1 MPNCRASP
9 EIPCVTSQLN
19 PAMIAS
25 PFVRCSRSVLLI
37 AGLGISLAV
46 AQTTILSDDFSGGTG
61 NVNSVAPDV
70 RPGSE
75 TWTASPIFNADG
87 SVDRPTSS
95 NQGSMTLPF
104 IPANGFIYTL
114 DASFSGVTGDTD
126 WLGFGFANGQ
136 SPTST
141 TSDRFVG
148 PTVTGAT
155 WMLFRGAT
163 PAPLAT
169 NGNKIQRG
177 LAAADPADWL
187 DATLGDLEGGA
198 IDLRIVLDTTGGT
211 GAWTATWYA
220 KLPASGSYTRVG
232 ATTTIP
238 HAASNYT
245 SVGIAAA
252 STHPTSGT
260 GGTIESFKLT
270 ALAPSATALIHHW
283 KLDGNATDSVGTA
296 NGTVQGGAGYAT
308 GRFGQAVSLDGV
320 DDFISTASAGNVVL
334 PDTEYTLMAW
344 VFWDGANGNRG
355 YIAGGQNSGTSGE
368 TFTMGKAADGS
379 DRILFLNLL
388 PTGGQG
394 NSIVESP
401 AASISTGTW
410 HHVAY
415 TVHSTNGTILY
426 LDGSAVATN
435 PTRTTHTAATAV
447 FNIGNNP
454 QTGAPNPFDGLI
466 DDVAVF
472 SGVLNST
479 QINDARNSGAQNY
492 NGGDSTPPA
501 IIAKVPDATPGI
513 YPGTNLVATFSEDV
527 VLKAGGTITLRNLGD
542 PSGSSD
548 LLITLPD
555 ARATLS
561 GRHLIINPTANLPFS
576 TSFAVRIS
584 PNAVEDSASPANAFA
599 GIANDTTWTFSTAAQ
614 DLTAPIITLR
624 SPLDNATNVSRATNI
639 VATFDDA
646 IVAGSGNITLKDL
659 GDGSTTQVIPV
670 SDSARVTIS
679 GNLLTIDPSTP
690 LAAGRSYAVQIAAG
704 AVRNFSDVDFAGI
717 PATDD
722 TAWNFQPRATTPNV
736 IFMLADDQSWYDYS
750 FMRRASVEQAAIN
763 MQTRSNTSI
772 PQFART
778 PAIDR
783 LADEGLAF
791 IHGYTAPVC
800 RPTLMSIITGTHLHQ
815 HWIVGN
821 DLVSVRGANPAARID
836 DTSLE
841 NRILSFNPLTRTLA
855 NQFGY
860 TSFQTGKWWEGDFAH
875 GGFTQGDTRDST
887 APSTRPAQWNP
898 ASGGTF
904 LPPGNYVRARQGDW
918 GLMTGRVD
926 YVNGIAEPAHPI
938 PYANT
943 VKTATDFINTQV
955 AADQPFFLWYAPYLP
970 HDPFD
975 PPAGLKAQYTA
986 LGLNSTDANFYA
998 NIERLDGGV
1007 DAILDHLDAKGIANN
1022 TIIMFICDNGRQF
1035 NTPNT
1040 DGKTSPYDSGARTP
1054 IIVRWPDRIKP
1065 GGLIEPQVIRTPV
1078 HMVDMAPTVHHAL
1091 GLPVAPEMQGI
1102 NLLDPAAVAAR
1113 GTICGSDHDVE
1124 ILALSDPTESLEN
1137 RWAVR
1142 NGWKLILNS
1151 TGPTV
1156 TRELYRL
1163 YNGSTPVDPHE
1174 TNNLAASNPQLV
1186 NELTMEIVNWYSP
1199 LPNDYDSW
1207 IGDPALGIAPANRGF
1222 DLDPDGDGLSNGVEA
1237 WFGTDPRFSNPGLV
1251 EVTTSGL
1258 TTTFRHPRSL
1268 QAPGDLTGTYEWSTD
1283 MVNWYPG
1290 NGIAGPPG
1298 GPTVNIVPS
1307 SAQGTTTVTA
1317 TPSAGQPR
1325 LFLRARVTRI

>member
-1 MPNCRASP
+1 MVPNPSR
-9 EIPCVTSQLN
+9 VL
-19 PAMIAS
+19 PAALAI
-25 PFVRCSRSVLLI
+25 L
-37 AGLGISLAV
+37 AGLGISLAT
-46 AQTTILSDDFSGGTG
+46 AQTTIYSDDFSGSSGNIGTLP
-61 NVNSVAPDV
+61 PDV

-75 TWTASPIFNADG
+75 TWTASTVFNADG

-104 IPANGFIYTL
+104 VPANGFIYTL
-114 DASFSGVTGDTD
+114 DVSFSGVTGDTD

-136 SPTST
+136 SATST

-155 WMLFRGAT
+155 WMIFRGAT

-177 LAAADPADWL
+177 LAAAAPVDWL
-187 DATLGDLEGGA
+187 DSTLGDLEGGA

-220 KLPASGSYTRVG
+220 KLPASGSYTLVG
-232 ATTTIP
+232 ATTTVP
-238 HAASNYT
+238 HAAANYT
-245 SVGIAAA
+245 SVGIAAS

-260 GGTIESFKLT
+260 GGAVESFKLT
-270 ALAPSATALIHHW
+270 SLAPVATALIHHW
-283 KLDGNATDSVGTA
+283 KLDGNAADSVGTA
-296 NGTVQGGAGYAT
+296 NGTAQGGAGYAP

-320 DDFISTASAGNVVL
+320 DDFISTPTAGNVIL
-334 PDTEYTLMAW
+334 PDTDYTLMAW

-388 PTGGQG
+388 PNGGQG
-394 NSIVESP
+394 NSITESP
-401 AASISTGTW
+401 AASISTGAW

-415 TVHSTNGTILY
+415 TVHSSNGTTLY
-426 LDGSAVATN
+426 LDGTPVGTN
-435 PTRTTHTAATAV
+435 PTRTTHTAATTV

-454 QTGAPNPFDGLI
+454 QTGSPNPFDGRI

-472 SGVLNST
+472 SGVLNPS
-479 QINDARNSGAQNY
+479 QINHARNSGAQNY
-492 NGGDSTPPA
+492 NGGDSIAPA
-501 IIAKVPDATPGI
+501 ILAKVPDATPGV
-513 YPGTNLVATFSEDV
+513 YPGTNLVATFSEDI

-542 PSGSSD
+542 PSGNSD
-548 LLITLPD
+548 LVLTLPN
-555 ARATLS
+555 AQATIS
-561 GRHLIINPTANLPFS
+561 GRNLVINPTANLPFG
-576 TSFAVRIS
+576 TSFGVRIS
-584 PNAVEDSASPANAFA
+584 ADAVEDSASPANAFP
-599 GIANDTTWTFSTAAQ
+599 GINNDATWTFSTAAQ
-614 DLTAPIITLR
+614 DLTAPAITLR
-624 SPLDNATNVSRATNI
+624 SPLDNATNVSRAANI

-659 GDGSTTQVIPV
+659 TDGSTTQVLPV
-670 SDSARVTIS
+670 TDTARVTIS
-679 GNLLTIDPSTP
+679 GNQLTIDPSIP
-690 LAAGRSYAVQIAAG
+690 LAAGKNYAVQIAAG
-704 AVRNFSDVDFAGI
+704 AVKNFSDVGFAGI
-717 PATDD
+717 PSNDD
-722 TAWNFQPRATTPNV
+722 VTWNFQTRATTPNV

-750 FMRRASVEQAAIN
+750 FMRRANVDQAAIN
-763 MQTRSNTSI
+763 MKTRSNTDI
-772 PQFART
+772 PQFAKT

-791 IHGYTAPVC
+791 THGYTAPVC

-821 DLVSVRGANPAARID
+821 DLVSARGQGQAARID
-836 DTSLE
+836 DTPLE

-855 NQFGY
+855 NQLGY
-860 TSFQTGKWWEGDFAH
+860 TSFQTGKWWEGDFAN
-875 GGFTQGDTRDST
+875 GGFTLGDTRDSI
-887 APSTRPAQWNP
+887 ALSTRPPQWAGSAP
-898 ASGGTF
+898 S
-904 LPPGNYVRARQGDW
+904 YIRARQGDW

-926 YVNGIAEPAHPI
+926 YVNGIAAPAHPI

-943 VKTATDFINTQV
+943 IKTATDFINTQV
-955 AADQPFFLWYAPYLP
+955 AADQPFFLWYSPYLP

-975 PPAGLKAQYTA
+975 PPAGLLAQYTA

-1007 DAILDHLDAKGIANN
+1007 GALLDHLDTKGIAEN
-1022 TIIMFICDNGRQF
+1022 TIVMFICDNGRQF

-1065 GGLIEPQVIRTPV
+1065 GGPIEPQIIRTPV

-1091 GLPVAPEMQGI
+1091 GLPVPPEMQGI

-1124 ILALSDPTESLEN
+1124 ILTLSDPTESLEN

-1142 NGWKLILNS
+1142 NGWKLILNTS
-1151 TGPTV
+1151 GTK
-1156 TRELYRL
+1156 ELYRL
-1163 YNGSTPVDPHE
+1163 YNGATPVDPHE
-1174 TNNLAASNPQLV
+1174 TNNIAAGNPQLV

-1199 LPNDYDSW
+1199 QPNDYDLW
-1207 IGDPALGIAPANRGF
+1207 IGDAALAIAPASRGF

-1237 WFGTDPRFSNPGLV
+1237 WFGTDPRYSNPGLV
-1251 EVTTSGL
+1251 EVTTNGL
-1258 TTTFRHPRSL
+1258 TTTFRHPRNPR
-1268 QAPGDLTGTYEWSTD
+1268 APADLTGAYEWSTD

-1298 GPTVNIVPS
+1298 GPTVNIVPGS
-1307 SAQGTTTVTA
+1307 SQGNTTVTA
-1317 TPSAGQPR
+1317 TASGALSR
-1325 LFLRARVTRI
+1325 LFLRARVTRN

>member
-1 MPNCRASP
+1 MRPNPYHHFSP
-9 EIPCVTSQLN
+9 CLAIL
-19 PAMIAS
+19 
-25 PFVRCSRSVLLI
+25 

-46 AQTTILSDDFSGGTG
+46 AQTTIYSDDFSGGTG
-61 NVNSVAPDV
+61 NIGTLPPDV
-70 RPGSE
+70 RPGGE

-104 IPANGFIYTL
+104 IPANGFVYTL

-126 WLGFGFANGQ
+126 WLALGFANGQ
-136 SPTST
+136 SATST
-141 TSDRFVG
+141 TNDRFVG
-148 PTVTGAT
+148 PAVTGAT
-155 WMLFRGAT
+155 WMIFRGAT
-163 PAPLAT
+163 PAPLTT
-169 NGNKIQRG
+169 NSNKIQRG
-177 LAAADPADWL
+177 LAAADAADWL
-187 DATLGDLEGGA
+187 DSTLGDLEGGA

-220 KLPASGSYTRVG
+220 KLPASGSYTLVG
-232 ATTTIP
+232 ATTPVP
-238 HAASNYT
+238 HAASSYT
-245 SVGIAAA
+245 SVGVAAS

-260 GGTIESFKLT
+260 GGTVESFKLT
-270 ALAPSATALIHHW
+270 ALAPSATELIHHW
-283 KLDGNATDSVGTA
+283 KLDGDATDSVGTA
-296 NGTVQGGAGYAT
+296 NGTAQGGAGYAT

-320 DDFISTASAGNVVL
+320 NDFISTASAGNAVI
-334 PDTEYTLMAW
+334 PDTDYTLMAW
-344 VFWDGANGNRG
+344 VNWDGANGNRG

-379 DRILFLNLL
+379 DRIVFLNLL

-415 TVHSTNGTILY
+415 TVHSSNGTALY
-426 LDGSAVATN
+426 LDGLPVGTN
-435 PTRTTHTAATAV
+435 PTRTTHTASTTV

-454 QTGAPNPFDGLI
+454 QTGSPNPFDGRI

-472 SGVLNST
+472 DGVLNVT
-479 QINDARNSGAQNY
+479 QINNARNTGAQNY
-492 NGGDSTPPA
+492 NSGDSTPPTL
-501 IIAKVPDATPGI
+501 IAKFPDSAPGV
-513 YPGTNLVATFSEDV
+513 YPGTDLIATFSEDI
-527 VLKAGGTITLRNLGD
+527 VLKTGGTITLRNLGD
-542 PSGSSD
+542 VSGASD
-548 LLITLPD
+548 IIITLPD
-555 ARATLS
+555 ARASIS
-561 GRHLIINPTANLPFS
+561 GRDIVINPSTNLPFN

-584 PNAVEDSASPANAFA
+584 SNAVEDSASPANAFA
-599 GIANDTTWTFSTAAQ
+599 GITSDSTWTFSTATQ
-614 DLTAPIITLR
+614 DLTAPVITLK
-624 SPLDNATNVSRATNI
+624 SPLDDTGSASAATDI

-659 GDGSTTQVIPV
+659 DDGTTTQIIPV
-670 SDSARVTIS
+670 TDTTRVSIS
-679 GNLLTIDPSTP
+679 GNILTINPSGS
-690 LAAGRSYAVQIAAG
+690 LAAGKNYAVQIAAV
-704 AVRNFSDVDFAGI
+704 AVKNFSDLGFTGI
-717 PATDD
+717 PANDD
-722 TAWNFQPRATTPNV
+722 TTWNFQTRTSTPNV
-736 IFMLADDQSWYDYS
+736 IFILADDQSWYDYS
-750 FMRRASVEQAAIN
+750 FMRRPNVEQAAIN

-772 PQFART
+772 PQFAKT

-821 DLVSVRGANPAARID
+821 DLVSARGQGQAARID

-855 NQFGY
+855 NQLGY
-860 TSFQTGKWWEGDFAH
+860 TSFQTGKWWEGNFAN
-875 GGFTQGDTRDST
+875 GGFTHGDTRDSIAIAT
-887 APSTRPAQWNP
+887 RPPQWSGSAPS
-898 ASGGTF
+898 
-904 LPPGNYVRARQGDW
+904 YVRARQGDW

-975 PPAGLKAQYTA
+975 PPAGLKAEYTA

-1007 DAILDHLDAKGIANN
+1007 DAILDHLDTKGIANN

-1065 GGLIEPQVIRTPV
+1065 GGPIEPQIIRTPV
-1078 HMVDMAPTVHHAL
+1078 HMVDMVPTIHHAL
-1091 GLPVAPEMQGI
+1091 GLPVPPEMQGI
-1102 NLLDPAAVAAR
+1102 DLLDPAAVTAR
-1113 GTICGSDHDVE
+1113 ATVCGSDHDVE
-1124 ILALSDPTESLEN
+1124 ILTLSDPTESLEN

-1142 NGWKLILNS
+1142 NGWKLILNTS
-1151 TGPTV
+1151 GTK
-1156 TRELYRL
+1156 ELYHL
-1163 YNGSTPVDPHE
+1163 YDGSTPVDPHE
-1174 TNNLAASNPQLV
+1174 RTNLAASNPQLV
-1186 NELTMEIVNWYSP
+1186 NELTLEIVNWYSP
-1199 LPNDYDSW
+1199 IPNDYDSW

-1237 WFGTDPRFSNPGLV
+1237 WFGTDPRAFNTGL
-1251 EVTTSGL
+1251 TDLGTNGL
-1258 TTTFRHPRSL
+1258 TTTFRHARNP
-1268 QAPGDLTGTYEWSTD
+1268 QAPADLTASYEWSTD
-1283 MVNWYPG
+1283 MLSWYPG
-1290 NGIAGPPG
+1290 NGVSGPSG
-1298 GPTVNIVPS
+1298 GPAVNIVPS
-1307 SAQGTTTVTA
+1307 PGQKTTTVTA
-1317 TPSAGQPR
+1317 TASQALPR
-1325 LFLRARVTRI
+1325 LFLRARATRN

>member
-1 MPNCRASP
+1 M
-9 EIPCVTSQLN
+9 IP
-19 PAMIAS
+19 S
-25 PFVRCSRSVLLI
+25 PFRYSPACLVLF
-37 AGLGISLAV
+37 AGLGIPLAT
-46 AQTTILSDDFSGGTG
+46 AQTTIYSDDFSGGSG
-61 NVNSVAPDV
+61 NIGALPPDV

-104 IPANGFIYTL
+104 IPANGFVYTL
-114 DASFSGVTGDTD
+114 DASFSAVTGDTD
-126 WLGFGFANGQ
+126 WLALGFANGQ
-136 SPTST
+136 SATST
-141 TSDRFVG
+141 SSDRFVG
-148 PTVTGAT
+148 PAVTGAT
-155 WMLFRGAT
+155 WMIFRGAT

-177 LAAADPADWL
+177 LAAGDAVDWL
-187 DATLGDLEGGA
+187 DPTLGDLEGGA

-211 GAWTATWYA
+211 GGWTATWYA
-220 KLPASGSYTRVG
+220 KLPASGSYTLVG
-232 ATTTIP
+232 ATTPVP
-238 HAASNYT
+238 HAASSYT
-245 SVGIAAA
+245 SVGVAAS

-260 GGTIESFKLT
+260 GGTVESFKLT
-270 ALAPSATALIHHW
+270 ALAPSATELVHHW
-283 KLDGNATDSVGTA
+283 KLDGDAIDSVGTA
-296 NGTVQGGAGYAT
+296 NGTAQGGAGYAT

-320 DDFISTASAGNVVL
+320 NDFISTATAGNAII
-334 PDTEYTLMAW
+334 PASDYTLMAW
-344 VFWDGANGNRG
+344 VNWDGANGNRG

-394 NSIVESP
+394 NSITESP

-415 TVHSTNGTILY
+415 TVHSTNGTTLY
-426 LDGSAVATN
+426 LDGLPVGTN
-435 PTRTTHTAATAV
+435 PTRTTHTSSTTV

-454 QTGAPNPFDGLI
+454 QTGSPNPFDGRI

-472 SGVLNST
+472 SGVLNAT

-492 NGGDSTPPA
+492 NGGDSTAPA
-501 IIAKVPDATPGI
+501 IIARVPDGAPGV
-513 YPGTNLVATFSEDV
+513 YPGTDLVATFSEDV
-527 VLKAGGTITLRNLGD
+527 VLKAGGTITIRNLGD
-542 PSGSSD
+542 PSGNSD
-548 LLITLPD
+548 LVITLPD
-555 ARATLS
+555 ARAAIS
-561 GRHLIINPTANLPFS
+561 GRNLIINPAANLPFS

-584 PNAVEDSASPANAFA
+584 PDAIEDAASPANAFA
-599 GIANDTTWTFSTAAQ
+599 GISNDTTWTFSTAAQ
-614 DLTAPIITLR
+614 DPTAPIITLK
-624 SPLDNATNVSRATNI
+624 SPPDNATHVSRAATI

-659 GDGSTTQVIPV
+659 ADGTTTQVIPV
-670 SDSARVTIS
+670 SDTARVAVS
-679 GNLLTIDPSTP
+679 GNLLTINPSVN
-690 LAAGRSYAVQIAAG
+690 LAPGKSYAVQIAAG
-704 AVRNFSDVDFAGI
+704 AVKNLSDLGFAGI

-722 TAWNFQPRATTPNV
+722 TTWNFQTRFATPNV

-750 FMRRASVEQAAIN
+750 FMRRANVEQAAIN
-763 MQTRSNTSI
+763 MKTRSNTDI
-772 PQFART
+772 PQFAKT

-821 DLVSVRGANPAARID
+821 DLVSVRGQGQAARID

-855 NQFGY
+855 NQLGY
-860 TSFQTGKWWEGDFAH
+860 TSFQTGKWWEGNFAN

-975 PPAGLKAQYTA
+975 PPAGLKAEYTA

-1007 DAILDHLDAKGIANN
+1007 DAILDHLDTKGIADN

-1078 HMVDMAPTVHHAL
+1078 HMVDMVPTIHHAL
-1091 GLPVAPEMQGI
+1091 GLPVPPEMQGI
-1102 NLLDPAAVAAR
+1102 NLLDSAAVAAR
-1113 GTICGSDHDVE
+1113 GTVCGSDHDVE
-1124 ILALSDPTESLEN
+1124 ILTLSDPTESLEN

-1142 NGWKLILNS
+1142 NGWKLILNTS
-1151 TGPTV
+1151 GTK
-1156 TRELYRL
+1156 ELYQL
-1163 YNGSTPVDPHE
+1163 YNGATPVDPHE
-1174 TNNLAASNPQLV
+1174 RNNLAAGNPKLV

-1199 LPNDYDSW
+1199 LPNDYNSW
-1207 IGDPALGIAPANRGF
+1207 IGDPALAIAPANRGF
-1222 DLDPDGDGLSNGVEA
+1222 DLDIDGDGLSNGVEA
-1237 WFGTDPRFSNPGLV
+1237 WFGSDPRASNPGLV
-1251 EVTTSGL
+1251 ELATSGL
-1258 TTTFRHPRSL
+1258 ATTFRHPRNPR
-1268 QAPGDLTGTYEWSTD
+1268 APGGLTGTYEWSPD
-1283 MVNWYPG
+1283 MVTWYAG
-1290 NGIAGPPG
+1290 NGVAGPPG

-1307 SAQGTTTVTA
+1307 PGQNTTTVTA
-1317 TPSAGQPR
+1317 TASQALPR
-1325 LFLRARVTRI
+1325 LFLRARATQN

>member
-1 MPNCRASP
+1 MA
-9 EIPCVTSQLN
+9 L
-19 PAMIAS
+19 
-25 PFVRCSRSVLLI
+25 
-37 AGLGISLAV
+37 
-46 AQTTILSDDFSGGTG
+46 
-61 NVNSVAPDV
+61 APDV
-70 RPGSE
+70 RPTGE

-114 DASFSGVTGDTD
+114 DASLSGVTGDTD

-136 SPTST
+136 SPNST

-148 PTVTGAT
+148 TNVTGAT

-177 LAAADPADWL
+177 LGSTDPADWL
-187 DATLGDLEGGA
+187 DPTLGDLEGGS
-198 IDLRIVLDTTGGT
+198 IDMRIVLDTTGGT

-220 KLPASGSYTRVG
+220 KLPASP
-232 ATTTIP
+232 ATPWSVPPRPSPTLP
-238 HAASNYT
+238 PFH
-245 SVGIAAA
+245 SVGIAAS
-252 STHPTSGT
+252 STHPSTGT
-260 GGTIESFKLT
+260 GGTIESFSLT
-270 ALAPSATALIHHW
+270 SLAPTASTLAHHW
-283 KLDGNATDSVGTA
+283 KLDGNAIDSVGNA
-296 NGTVQGGAGYAT
+296 NGTAQGGAGYAT

-320 DDFISTASAGNVVL
+320 NDFISTATAGNAII
-334 PDTEYTLMAW
+334 PATDYTLMAW
-344 VFWDGANGNRG
+344 VNWDGGNNNRG

-401 AASISTGTW
+401 AAAFSTGTW

-415 TVHSTNGTILY
+415 SVHSTNGTTLY
-426 LDGSAVATN
+426 VDGSPVATN
-435 PTRTTHTAATAV
+435 PTRTTHTASTTV

-454 QTGAPNPFDGLI
+454 QTGSPNPFDGLI

-472 SGVLNST
+472 DGVLNAT
-479 QINDARNSGAQNY
+479 QINNARNTGAQNY
-492 NGGDSTPPA
+492 NSGDSTPPT
-501 IIAKVPDATPGI
+501 ILAKLPDSVSGVYPATNI
-513 YPGTNLVATFSEDV
+513 VATFSEDIV
-527 VLKAGGTITLRNLGD
+527 IKTGGAITLRNLGD
-542 PSGSSD
+542 VSGAYD
-548 LLITLPD
+548 IIITLPD
-555 ARATLS
+555 ARVSIS
-561 GRHLIINPTANLPFS
+561 GRDLVINPSANLPFN
-576 TSFAVRIS
+576 TNFAVRIS
-584 PNAVEDSASPANAFA
+584 PTAIEDSASPANAFV
-599 GIANDTTWTFSTAAQ
+599 GITNDSAWTFNTATQ
-614 DLTAPIITLR
+614 DPTAPVITLK
-624 SPLDNATNVSRATNI
+624 SPLDDMGSASPTANI

-646 IVAGSGNITLKDL
+646 FVAGSGNITIEDL
-659 GDGSTTQVIPV
+659 DDGTTTQVIPV
-670 SDSARVTIS
+670 TDTTRVSIS
-679 GNLLTIDPSTP
+679 GNALTINPTGS
-690 LAAGRSYAVQIAAG
+690 LAAGKNYAVQIAAG
-704 AVRNFSDVDFAGI
+704 AVRNFSDVAFAGI
-717 PATDD
+717 PANDNT
-722 TAWNFQPRATTPNV
+722 TWNFQTRTSTPNV

-750 FMRRASVEQAAIN
+750 FMRRANVEQAAIN

-772 PQFART
+772 PQFAKT

-821 DLVSVRGANPAARID
+821 DLVSARGQGQAARID
-836 DTSLE
+836 DTPLE

-855 NQFGY
+855 NQLGY

-926 YVNGIAEPAHPI
+926 YVNDIAEPAHPI

-955 AADQPFFLWYAPYLP
+955 AAEQPFFLWYAPYLP

-975 PPAGLKAQYTA
+975 PPAGLKAEYTA

-1007 DAILDHLDAKGIANN
+1007 DAILDHLDTKGIADN

-1040 DGKTSPYDSGARTP
+1040 EGKTSPYDSGARTP

-1065 GGLIEPQVIRTPV
+1065 GGAIEPQIIRTPV
-1078 HMVDMAPTVHHAL
+1078 HMVDMAPTIHHAL
-1091 GLPVAPEMQGI
+1091 GLPVPPEMQGI
-1102 NLLDPAAVAAR
+1102 NLLDPAAVSAR

-1124 ILALSDPTESLEN
+1124 ILTLSDPTESLEN

-1142 NGWKLILNS
+1142 NGWKLILNTS
-1151 TGPTV
+1151 GTK
-1156 TRELYRL
+1156 ELYQL
-1163 YNGSTPVDPHE
+1163 YNGSIPVDPHE
-1174 TNNLAASNPQLV
+1174 RTNLAASNPKLV

-1199 LPNDYDSW
+1199 LPNNYDSW

-1222 DLDPDGDGLSNGVEA
+1222 DLDFDNDGLSNGVEA
-1237 WFGTDPRFSNPGLV
+1237 WFGTDPRAFNPGLV
-1251 EVTTSGL
+1251 ELATNGL
-1258 TTTFRHPRSL
+1258 ITTFRHPRNSL
-1268 QAPGDLTGTYEWSTD
+1268 APANLTGSYEWSTD
-1283 MVNWYPG
+1283 MATWYAG

-1298 GPTVNIVPS
+1298 GPTVNIVASPEQN
-1307 SAQGTTTVTA
+1307 ATTVTSTSSQA
-1317 TPSAGQPR
+1317 LPR
-1325 LFLRARVTRI
+1325 LFLRARATQN

>member
-1 MPNCRASP
+1 M
-9 EIPCVTSQLN
+9 IPKPFICCIECL
-19 PAMIAS
+19 AM
-25 PFVRCSRSVLLI
+25 L
-37 AGLGISLAV
+37 AGLGISLAS
-46 AQTTILSDDFSGGTG
+46 AQTTIFSDNFDGGTG
-61 NVNSVAPDV
+61 NIHGLAPDV
-70 RPGSE
+70 RPTGE

-114 DASFSGVTGDTD
+114 DASFSGVSGDTD

-136 SPTST
+136 SANST

-148 PTVTGAT
+148 TNVTGAT

-177 LAAADPADWL
+177 LGSTDPADWL
-187 DATLGDLEGGA
+187 DPALGDLEGGA
-198 IDLRIVLDTTGGT
+198 IDMRIVLDTTGGT

-220 KLPASGSYTRVG
+220 KLPASSSYTLVG
-232 ATTTIP
+232 ATAPIP
-238 HAASNYT
+238 HAAANFN
-245 SVGIAAA
+245 SVGIAAS

-260 GGTIESFKLT
+260 GGTIESISLT
-270 ALAPSATALIHHW
+270 SQAPSVSALIHHW
-283 KLDGNATDSVGTA
+283 KLDGNATDSVGSA
-296 NGTVQGGAGYAT
+296 NGIAQGGASYAT

-320 DDFISTASAGNVVL
+320 DDFISTATTGNAIV
-334 PDTEYTLMAW
+334 PATDYTLMAW
-344 VFWDGANGNRG
+344 VNWDGGNNNRG

-368 TFTMGKAADGS
+368 TFTMGKATDGS

-394 NSIVESP
+394 NSITESP
-401 AASISTGTW
+401 AAAFTTGIW

-415 TVHSTNGTILY
+415 TVHSTNGTTLY
-426 LDGSAVATN
+426 LDGSPIATN
-435 PTRTTHTAATAV
+435 PTRTTHTASTTV

-454 QTGAPNPFDGLI
+454 QTGSPNPFDGLI

-472 SGVLNST
+472 DGVLDAT
-479 QINDARNSGAQNY
+479 QINNARNAGAQNY
-492 NGGDSTPPA
+492 NSGDSIPPA
-501 IIAKVPDATPGI
+501 ILAKVPDAASGVYPGI
-513 YPGTNLVATFSEDV
+513 NIIATFSEDI
-527 VLKAGGTITLRNLGD
+527 VLKTGGTITLRNLGD
-542 PSGSSD
+542 VSGASD
-548 LLITLPD
+548 IIIMLPD
-555 ARATLS
+555 ARVSIS
-561 GRHLIINPTANLPFS
+561 GRELVINPSANLPFNA
-576 TSFAVRIS
+576 SFAVRIS
-584 PNAVEDSASPANAFA
+584 PNAIEDSASPANAFA
-599 GIANDTTWTFSTAAQ
+599 GITDDSTWTFSTAAQ
-614 DLTAPIITLR
+614 DPTAPVISQK
-624 SPLDNATNVSRATNI
+624 SPLDDMGSASRSANI

-659 GDGSTTQVIPV
+659 DDGSTTQIIPITDTAQA
-670 SDSARVTIS
+670 SIS
-679 GNLLTIDPSTP
+679 GNILTIDPSAP
-690 LAAGRSYAVQIAAG
+690 LAAGKNYAVQIAAG
-704 AVRNFSDVDFAGI
+704 AVRNFSDLDFAGI
-717 PATDD
+717 PGNDD
-722 TAWNFQPRATTPNV
+722 TTWNFQTRTSTPNV

-750 FMRRASVEQAAIN
+750 FMRRANVEQAAIN

-772 PQFART
+772 PQFAKT

-821 DLVSVRGANPAARID
+821 DLVSARGQGQAARID
-836 DTSLE
+836 DTPLE

-855 NQFGY
+855 TQLGY

-875 GGFTQGDTRDST
+875 GDFTQGDTRDSIAIAT
-887 APSTRPAQWNP
+887 RPPQWAGSAPS
-898 ASGGTF
+898 
-904 LPPGNYVRARQGDW
+904 YVRARQGDW

-926 YVNGIAEPAHPI
+926 YVNGIAAPAHPI

-975 PPAGLKAQYTA
+975 PPTGLRDQYTA
-986 LGLNSTDANFYA
+986 LGLNNTDANFYA

-1007 DAILDHLDAKGIANN
+1007 DAILDHLDTMEIADN

-1065 GGLIEPQVIRTPV
+1065 GGPIEPQIIRTPV
-1078 HMVDMAPTVHHAL
+1078 HMVDMAPTIHHAL
-1091 GLPVAPEMQGI
+1091 GLPIPPEMQGI

-1113 GTICGSDHDVE
+1113 GTVFGSDHNVE
-1124 ILALSDPTESLEN
+1124 ILTLSDPTESLEN

-1142 NGWKLILNS
+1142 NGWKLILNTS
-1151 TGPTV
+1151 GTK
-1156 TRELYRL
+1156 ELYQL
-1163 YNGSTPVDPHE
+1163 YNGTTPVDPHE
-1174 TNNLAASNPQLV
+1174 RTNLAASNPQLV

-1199 LPNDYDSW
+1199 LPNHYDSW
-1207 IGDPALGIAPANRGF
+1207 IGDPALGIAPSERGF
-1222 DLDPDGDGLSNGVEA
+1222 ELDLDNDGLSNGVEA
-1237 WFGTDPRFSNPGLV
+1237 WFGTDPRASNPGLV
-1251 EVTTSGL
+1251 ELATNGL
-1258 TTTFRHPRSL
+1258 TTTFRHPRNP
-1268 QAPGDLTGTYEWSTD
+1268 QPPADLTGSYEWSTD
-1283 MVNWYPG
+1283 MATWYVG
-1290 NGIAGPPG
+1290 NGIAGPSG
-1298 GPTVNIVPS
+1298 GTTVNIVASPS
-1307 SAQGTTTVTA
+1307 QHATTVTA
-1317 TPSAGQPR
+1317 TSSQALPR
-1325 LFLRARVTRI
+1325 LFLRARATKN

>member
-1 MPNCRASP
+1 MSPNPLHR
-9 EIPCVTSQLN
+9 IPACL
-19 PAMIAS
+19 A
-25 PFVRCSRSVLLI
+25 LL
-37 AGLGISLAV
+37 AGLGISIAS
-46 AQTTILSDDFSGGTG
+46 AQAIIFSDAFDGGTG
-61 NVNSVAPDV
+61 NINGLAPDV

-75 TWTASPIFNADG
+75 TWTASPVFNADG

-104 IPANGFIYTL
+104 IPANGFVYTL

-136 SPTST
+136 SANST
-141 TSDRFVG
+141 ANDRFVG
-148 PTVTGAT
+148 TTVTGAT

-177 LAAADPADWL
+177 LGAADPADWL
-187 DATLGDLEGGA
+187 DSTLGDLEGGA

-220 KLPASGSYTRVG
+220 KLPASGSYTLVG
-232 ATTTIP
+232 ATTTVP
-238 HAASNYT
+238 HAASSFT
-245 SVGIAAA
+245 SVGIAAS
-252 STHPTSGT
+252 STHPTTGT
-260 GGTIESFKLT
+260 GGFIESFSLT
-270 ALAPSATALIHHW
+270 AFSPATSVLKHHW
-283 KLDGNATDSVGTA
+283 KLDGNANDSLGIA
-296 NGTVQGGAGYAT
+296 NGNLQNGAGYVA
-308 GRFGQAVSLDGV
+308 GRFGQAVSLNGV
-320 DDFISTASAGNVVL
+320 NQFISTATAGNTVI
-334 PDTEYTLMAW
+334 PSTDYTLMAW
-344 VFWDGANGNRG
+344 VFWDGANGSRG
-355 YIAGGQNSGTSGE
+355 YIAGGQNSGTNGE

-388 PTGGQG
+388 PNGGQG

-401 AASISTGTW
+401 AASIATGTW

-415 TVHSTNGTILY
+415 TVNSTSGTTLY
-426 LDGSAVATN
+426 LDGSPVGTN
-435 PTRTTHTAATAV
+435 PARNTHTASSTV

-454 QTGAPNPFDGLI
+454 QTASPNPFDGLI

-472 SGVLNST
+472 TGVLSPS
-479 QINDARNSGAQNY
+479 QINNARNLGAQNF
-492 NGGDSTPPA
+492 NGADNNPPTIVTRTPHATTGVYPA
-501 IIAKVPDATPGI
+501 
-513 YPGTNLVATFSEDV
+513 TNLVATFSEDV

-542 PSGSSD
+542 PSGNSD

-555 ARATLS
+555 SQATVS
-561 GRHLIINPTANLPFS
+561 GRDLIINPAANLPFN

-584 PNAVEDSASPANAFA
+584 ANAIEDTSSPANAFT
-599 GIANDTTWTFSTAAQ
+599 GITDDVSWTFGTAAQ
-614 DLTAPIITLR
+614 DLTAPVVTLK
-624 SPLDNATNVSRATNI
+624 SPPDNATGVSRATNI
-639 VATFDDA
+639 TVTFDDP
-646 IVAGSGNITLKDL
+646 IVRGSGNITLKDL
-659 GDGSTTQVIPV
+659 DNGTTTQVISV
-670 SDSARVTIS
+670 ADTARVIIS
-679 GNLLTIDPSTP
+679 GNLLTIDPP
-690 LAAGRSYAVQIAAG
+690 VALADGRNYAVQMAAG
-704 AVRNFSDVDFAGI
+704 VVRNLSDVGFAGI
-717 PATDD
+717 SSTDE
-722 TAWNFQPRATTPNV
+722 TTWNFQTRAATPNV

-750 FMRRASVEQAAIN
+750 FMRRANVEQAAIN

-772 PQFART
+772 PQAAKT

-821 DLVSVRGANPAARID
+821 DLVSARGQGQAARID
-836 DTSLE
+836 DTPLE

-855 NQFGY
+855 NQLGY

-887 APSTRPAQWNP
+887 ALATRPSQWT
-898 ASGGTF
+898 GGA
-904 LPPGNYVRARQGDW
+904 PSYVRARQGDW

-926 YVNGIAEPAHPI
+926 YVNGIAAPAHPI

-943 VKTATDFINTQV
+943 VKTATDFISTQV
-955 AADQPFFLWYAPYLP
+955 AAEQPFFLWYAPYLP

-975 PPAGLKAQYTA
+975 PPAGLKSQYTA
-986 LGLNSTDANFYA
+986 LGLNDADANFYA

-1007 DAILDHLDAKGIANN
+1007 DAILDHLDTTGIADN

-1065 GGLIEPQVIRTPV
+1065 GGPIEPQIIRTPV
-1078 HMVDMAPTVHHAL
+1078 HMVDMAPTIHHAL
-1091 GLPVAPEMQGI
+1091 GLPVPPEMQGV

-1113 GTICGSDHDVE
+1113 GTVCGSDHDVE
-1124 ILALSDPTESLEN
+1124 ILTLSDPTESLEN

-1142 NGWKLILNS
+1142 DGWKLILNIS
-1151 TGPTV
+1151 GTK
-1156 TRELYRL
+1156 ELYRL

-1174 TNNLAASNPQLV
+1174 RTNLAAGNPQLV

-1199 LPNDYDSW
+1199 LPNDYNSW

-1222 DLDPDGDGLSNGVEA
+1222 DLDPDGDGLSNGIEA
-1237 WFGTDPRFSNPGLV
+1237 WFGTDPRTANPGLV
-1251 EVTTSGL
+1251 EIATSGL
-1258 TTTFRHPRSL
+1258 ATTFRHPRNP
-1268 QAPGDLTGTYEWSTD
+1268 QAPSDLTGTYEWSAD
-1283 MVNWYPG
+1283 MLNWYAG
-1290 NGIAGPPG
+1290 NGISGPPG
-1298 GPTVNIVPS
+1298 GPTVNIVSAAS
-1307 SAQGTTTVTA
+1307 SNTTTVTA
-1317 TPSAGQPR
+1317 TASAGLPQ
-1325 LFLRARVTRI
+1325 LFLRARLTQN